1 MFRKRLR
8 APALLIP
15 AIAALLAAGC
25 SGGGSG
31 SNGTGASSA
40 PIGPLE
46 KTTLNVA
53 VVPAMD
59 SAGFFVAL
67 HDGLFRA
74 EGLKINY
81 TPATSSDTVIDAQV
95 RGQYDITAGNYVSYI
110 EHAALQHESLR
121 IVAEG
126 SVMEPGAQVIF
137 TLPNS
142 PIKTLS
148 ELKGHVL
155 GVNAPFNI
163 DYLLDASVLTE
174 HGISAKDVK
183 FPKAPIP
190 FPEMGEELASG
201 KIAAATLP
209 EPFASLVEEKYGA
222 VTLADLNQGATQDFP
237 VEGYVVT
244 KAWARKNPNTLAAFL
259 KALEQGQQIADT
271 NRAAVEKAFEALNG
285 AQNGQVPPE
294 IGSVMAL
301 DNYPLGV
308 DAIRLQRVADVM
320 YQFGLLPTPFNIQ
333 NMLGG

>member
-1 MFRKRLR
+1 MFRNKLR

-15 AIAALLAAGC
+15 VIAALLAAGC
-25 SGGGSG
+25 SSGSG
-31 SNGTGASSA
+31 SSNATGTSSA

-67 HDGLFRA
+67 HEGLFAA

-81 TPATSSDTVIDAQV
+81 SPATSSDTVIAGQV
-95 RGQYDITAGNYVSYI
+95 KGQYDITAGNYVSYI
-110 EHAALQHESLR
+110 QAQVAGTANLQ

-126 SVMEPGAQVIF
+126 SVMEQGAQVIF
-137 TLPNS
+137 TLPSS
-142 PIKTLS
+142 PIKTLGQ
-148 ELKGHVL
+148 LKGHLL
-155 GVNAPFNI
+155 GVNAPDNI
-163 DYLLDASVLTE
+163 DYLLSASVLAE
-174 HGISAKDVK
+174 HGITPREVK
-183 FPKAPIP
+183 FPSKPIP
-190 FPEMGEELASG
+190 FPDMGQELASG

-209 EPFASLVEEKYGA
+209 EPFASLAEEEYGA

-244 KAWARKNPNTLAAFL
+244 KAWAKKYPHTLAAFVR
-259 KALEQGQQIADT
+259 ALEQGQQIADT
-271 NRAAVEKAFEALNG
+271 NRAAVEKAFQSLSG
-285 AQNGQVPPE
+285 PQNGQVPPK
-294 IGSVMAL
+294 IASVMAL

-308 DAIRLQRVADVM
+308 DAVRLQRVANVM
-320 YQFGLLPTPFNIQ
+320 FQFGLLSTPFKIQ

>member
-25 SGGGSG
+25 SSGGSG
-31 SNGTGASSA
+31 SNVTGVSSA

-67 HDGLFRA
+67 HQGLFAA

-81 TPATSSDTVIDAQV
+81 TPATSSDTVINGQV
-95 RGQYDITAGNYVSYI
+95 SGQYDITAGNYVSYI
-110 EHAALQHESLR
+110 QAEVNKGANLQ
-121 IVAEG
+121 IIAEG
-126 SVMEPGAQVIF
+126 SVMEQGAQVIF
-137 TLPNS
+137 TLPSS
-142 PIKTLS
+142 PIKTLAQ
-148 ELKGHVL
+148 LKGHVL
-155 GVNAPFNI
+155 GVNAPGNI
-163 DYLLDASVLTE
+163 DYLLSASVLAE
-174 HGISAKDVK
+174 HGISANAVK

-190 FPEMGEELASG
+190 FPDMGQELASG

-209 EPFASLVEEKYGA
+209 EPFASLAEEKLGA

-244 KAWARKNPNTLAAFL
+244 KAWAKKYPNTLAAFV
-259 KALEQGQQIADT
+259 KALEEGQQIADT
-271 NRAAVEKAFEALNG
+271 NRAAVEKAFQALNG
-285 AQNGQVPPE
+285 PMNGQVPPE
-294 IGSVMAL
+294 IASVMAL

-308 DAIRLQRVADVM
+308 DATRLQRVANVM
-320 YQFGLLPTPFNIQ
+320 FQFGLLRTQFKIQ
-333 NMLGG
+333 NMLGS